1 MSYAGDERRDLKL
14 PHTYVRLWELVADRD
29 TIVDYL
35 EYAQAGRFFNRNGKA
50 YHVNALKKRV
60 QVLMRD
66 RAICVSCGVEG
77 RVLAVELQRTFVYDK
92 AGNRFPDNY
101 STDGT
106 FLHGSERVRRAHFNI
121 YAIVGGREVMLTV
134 DHITPK
140 SLGGNG
146 DVGNLV
152 CMCQP
157 CNMKKSN
164 IVEPVAVEEK
174 SEERVSDFIT
184 DLLGTQCNLG
194 SQVHVIRGMRT
205 VDGKL
210 TALIEDVSDG
220 SLSEVEITK
229 LKMQQRDDFPR
240 LREAPRRIGS
250 ES

>member
-1 MSYAGDERRDLKL
+1 MSYAGDERRYLKL
-14 PHTYVRLWELVADRD
+14 PGAYKRLWELVADRD
-29 TIVDYL
+29 TILDYL
-35 EYAQAGRFFNRNGKA
+35 EHAQAGRFFCRDGKT
-50 YHVNALKKRV
+50 YHVNALKKRP

-66 RAICVSCGVEG
+66 RAICVSCGIEG
-77 RVLAVELQRTFVYDK
+77 RVLAVELQAPCTRNQK
-92 AGNRFPDNY
+92 
-101 STDGT
+101 DGT
-106 FLHGSERVRRAHFNI
+106 FLYNGERVRRAHFNI
-121 YAIVGGREVMLTV
+121 YAIVAGREVMLTV

-140 SLGGNG
+140 SLGGNS
-146 DVGNLV
+146 DVENLV

-164 IVEPVAVEEK
+164 IVEPVTVET

-205 VDGKL
+205 VEGKL

-240 LREAPRRIGS
+240 IHEVPRRIGS

>member
-1 MSYAGDERRDLKL
+1 MSYEGDERRDLKL
-14 PHTYVRLWELVADRD
+14 PGAYVRLWELVADRD
-29 TIVDYL
+29 TILDYL
-35 EYAQAGRFFNRNGKA
+35 EHAQAGRFFGRAGQL

-77 RVLAVELQRTFVYDK
+77 RVLAVELQRTHAYTKTGKRIPAVD
-92 AGNRFPDNY
+92 
-101 STDGT
+101 SDGT
-106 FLHGSERVRRAHFNI
+106 FLHNGERVRRTHFNI

-140 SLGGNG
+140 SLGGSS
-146 DVGNLV
+146 DAGNLV

-157 CNMKKSN
+157 CNVKKSN
-164 IVEPVAVEEK
+164 IVVAVEEK

-220 SLSEVEITK
+220 SLTEVEITK